1 MVHDSY
7 RKLIFAFVRR
17 VDPPHRYVEVCCL
30 VNCAVSSFGV
40 D

>member
-1 MVHDSY
+1 MVNDLSPEVNF
-7 RKLIFAFVRR
+7 RFFRR

-30 VNCAVSSFGV
+30 ASWAVSFSGV